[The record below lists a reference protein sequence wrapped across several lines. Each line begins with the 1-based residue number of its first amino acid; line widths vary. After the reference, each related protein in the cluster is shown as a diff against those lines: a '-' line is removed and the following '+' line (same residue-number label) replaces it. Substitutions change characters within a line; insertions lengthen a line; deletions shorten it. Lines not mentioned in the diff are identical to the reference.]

1 MSKDIEMP
9 EHVCRQKE
17 SGLTIWAY
25 CQQNGVAYHSM
36 QYWIKKMRK
45 QKPLP
50 VGRKKDLF
58 IELTPSS
65 TKEDFNKEALGV
77 SPPSHPQIELSFPS
91 GLVVKIYG

>member
-1 MSKDIEMP
+1 MRKDIEMP

-45 QKPLP
+45 QKSPP
-50 VGRKKDLF
+50 VVRKKDLF
-58 IELTPSS
+58 IELAPSS
-65 TKEDFNKEALGV
+65 PKESFHKGAFGE
-77 SPPSHPQIELSFPS
+77 SPPAHPQIELSFPS